1 MEKEPVAPTMG
12 IIILWSRMATL
23 VFDFIAQPTE
33 SKIHEK
39 SKKSFIYYEST
50 FLGSWV
56 WNKFFQVSQY
66 LPKYCL
72 KVP

>member
-33 SKIHEK
+33 SKIHEI
-39 SKKSFIYYEST
+39 SKGPFIYYIST
-50 FLGSWV
+50 NLVGTRT
-56 WNKFFQVSQY
+56 Y
-66 LPKYCL
+66 
-72 KVP
+72 VPIRSDTPA